1 MEVRTM
7 SNETIQ
13 TPLLALRGILVY
25 PSMVLH
31 LDVGREKS
39 IASLETAMMGE
50 QTIFLASQKEVA
62 IEDPQPDEIYR
73 IGTMAK
79 INQMLK
85 LPNGT
90 IRVLVEGLHRGEIVR
105 YIEKENEYKVEIN
118 KLDDISDDSHEE
130 EALMRQL
137 VSQFG
142 QYIKVS
148 RKITKET
155 LATVSDIDEPGRLA
169 FMIASH
175 LPIKVKEKQKV
186 LEIDDVK
193 ERMQHLL
200 TILTNEKKVLDL
212 ERKIGKRVQTS
223 MEQTQK
229 EYYLREQLKAIQKE
243 LGEGDGKVS
252 EVDGLREKIKERNM
266 PERVE
271 DVALKELDRFE
282 RVPQSSAESSVI
294 RNYIDWLISLPWTEK
309 TEDLIEMEQAE
320 KILDEDHYGLDK
332 VKERILEY

>member
-1 MEVRTM
+1 MHMEVRTM

-62 IEDPQPDEIYR
+62 IEDPEPKDIYR
-73 IGTMAK
+73 TGTIAK

-90 IRVLVEGLHRGEIVR
+90 IRILVEGLYRADIVD
-105 YIEKENEYKVEIN
+105 YVKEDKEFEVTVK
-118 KLDDISDDSHEE
+118 KLTDIHGDQHEE
-130 EALMRQL
+130 EAMMRQL
-137 VSQFG
+137 MNQFE

-148 RKITKET
+148 KKMTKET
-155 LATVSDIDEPGRLA
+155 LATVADVDEPSRLT
-169 FMIASH
+169 FMIGSH
-175 LPIKVKEKQKV
+175 LPIKIKDKQQL

-193 ERMQHLL
+193 KRMQFLL
-200 TILTNEKKVLDL
+200 TIIANEKKVLDL
-212 ERKIGKRVQTS
+212 ERKIGKRVQSS

-243 LGEGDGKVS
+243 LGEGDGKLS
-252 EVDGLREKIKERNM
+252 DVDRLRQEILEANM
-266 PERVE
+266 PEKITE
-271 DVALKELDRFE
+271 VALKELTRF
-282 RVPQSSAESSVI
+282 
-294 RNYIDWLISLPWTEK
+294 
-309 TEDLIEMEQAE
+309 
-320 KILDEDHYGLDK
+320 
-332 VKERILEY
+332 